1 MEQKTLI
8 EKEIGPEAKMK
19 LEFNDGQIR
28 IEISHKGTL
37 GGAGAYGEVE
47 AAMLVDAITDIIPGT
62 MDDALLD
69 DWAKKLLSKKTVA
82 GE

>member
-1 MEQKTLI
+1 MEQKTFI
-8 EKEIGPEAKMK
+8 EKEIGPESK
-19 LEFNDGQIR
+19 LKVEFKDGKIR
-28 IEISHKGTL
+28 LEIVHEGKL
-37 GGAGAYGEVE
+37 GGAGMYGEVE

-69 DWAKKLLSKKTVA
+69 DWAKRLLSKKTVA